1 MNIAP
6 RYLGR
11 GSWLARRDPRVLI
24 LVVALFIF
32 TVLQVWDER
41 FVLLL
46 LAIAIVYYRSAGIPW
61 RHIRRNWAFVF
72 VFIGF
77 LVSVNLFVFS
87 GGFVA
92 GLPPGE
98 GPPALHRAAPRHA
111 GHRRVAEPGA

>member
-41 FVLLL
+41 IVLLL
-46 LAIAIVYYRSAGIPW
+46 LAIAIVYYRSAGIKW
-61 RHIRRNWAFVF
+61 
-72 VFIGF
+72 
-77 LVSVNLFVFS
+77 VSGYPENFKR
-87 GGFVA
+87 
-92 GLPPGE
+92 GLPYISGLMIMNDSETGVPYSVMDCSWITAMRTG
-98 GPPALHRAAPRHA
+98 AA
-111 GHRRVAEPGA
+111 